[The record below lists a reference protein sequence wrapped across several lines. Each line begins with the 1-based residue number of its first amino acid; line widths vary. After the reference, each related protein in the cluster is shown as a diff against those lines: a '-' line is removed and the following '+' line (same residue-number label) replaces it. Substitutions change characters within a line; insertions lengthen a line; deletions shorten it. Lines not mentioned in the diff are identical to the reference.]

1 MNKRLVWNFEICDE
15 HPLDLTNM
23 TPEEP
28 SLWRAEIR
36 YFWEENATIVLHGL
50 DKHFLNLALYKIKER
65 RDLYYLLPNHDY
77 NIKERRSELLFK
89 PLMQD
94 SVGLQEFAKKINLS
108 QSGPKDILPGFLPIA
123 TGKLLEL
130 VANES
135 IRVYVEKTALIYKF
149 ATEPGIKLEL
159 ARLTIAD
166 KCYFS
171 ACLEGRSKNLVTLIN
186 KQLFKNETAS
196 DYVHFLKK
204 TRDHINE

>member
-1 MNKRLVWNFEICDE
+1 MNKRLVWNFEICDK
-15 HPLDLTNM
+15 HPLDLANM

-36 YFWEENATIVLHGL
+36 YFWEDTANIVLHGL
-50 DKHFLNLALYKIKER
+50 SDKFLNLALYKIKER

-108 QSGPKDILPGFLPIA
+108 QSGPQDILPGFLPIA

-135 IRVYVEKTALIYKF
+135 TRVYVEKTALIYKF

-186 KQLFKNETAS
+186 KQIFKDETAS

-204 TRDHINE
+204 PGGHI